1 MPATTN
7 NKTESKACTDLGDA
21 AKQCLNGLEKKV
33 RNLEK
38 RKGRIEQNQEKARK
52 GVKLEKEQEDSLQQY
67 DQVMHCLEFAR
78 ELHKQFLQINQEHEK
93 VARKQAKR
101 EKAERQALEIKR
113 ICEIL
118 QLQALLDLL
127 GRDNVREDFKTGK
140 HGAVVLTED
149 NLNQLDELYQA
160 ISPSR
165 DDSGDEYPQRI
176 TLAAE
181 HLVNYLDAK
190 DRQVVGTTYKQLKEL
205 ITLIMQCGYFE
216 KPTNVELLEA
226 ASTEAGVETDVAAA
240 EAEEAVGDELAS
252 SHEPDLTLDEPQHQQ
267 PPVDLTT
274 AVAEV
279 TQSHR
284 VLSTPALN
292 TLEQDAFFAPSSL
305 PYQSTTDPH
314 FTQSSLAAA
323 PHIPDYP
330 SFSNGPFQFIQA
342 SYVMPDTAGISDPA
356 VIVAQPA
363 VSSGLQFMSQR
374 YDSQPHGAPQMQQLP
389 SQQQQNQTV
398 GSLGDLTQSTASQQS
413 QQLAQDY
420 SSQSYAQNMQ
430 TDSLFTVQGVGDVA
444 DKLSSHPSIL
454 AQMRED
460 SAKSAFEIPPSIP
473 LPPSQI
479 QSEASSEQQ
488 QMQETQFQMNAR
500 APVFQSMYSQMA
512 GGAVVSSVAVSQ
524 ASVLAGCEGQIPTSA
539 VDFSKS
545 SPTGEFGQPGAGDF
559 QQSSKG
565 GTYQGYPPSNNYRP
579 DSFQGG
585 AYNNYNKNRY
595 SGDGYQKRG
604 AALGS
609 PGGRGFSRGGPGVNN
624 VRGGMRGGV
633 ARGGNTGSRG
643 GYNRPLATQ

>member
-420 SSQSYAQNMQ
+420 SSQSYAQ
-430 TDSLFTVQGVGDVA
+430 
-444 DKLSSHPSIL
+444 
-454 AQMRED
+454 
-460 SAKSAFEIPPSIP
+460 
-473 LPPSQI
+473 
-479 QSEASSEQQ
+479 SEASSEQQ